1 MIQNCSDNVGKK
13 TIKDLSITT
22 LNHTGVLFSPLTCLP
37 SSVFPRGYL
46 LTSWSSPAVDS
57 TKTGLMPFGKPRQ
70 QWVSKIWLRFTSSHT
85 HTRIAQPSGLK
96 LTCHT
101 LTTGKVTAA
110 TQTRFNWLCLM
121 SVGHPDGYVVPK
133 PLPVQGTV
141 GTGTVI
147 FLCCFLTV
155 NAPLCWKN
163 CLCLESW
170 DINNTHSCLSS
181 PFFSLHLCLWI
192 PSFLQERE
200 KQNSAFFLSFS
211 VLRGSKQSQYS
222 HSFYHDLFSTK
233 GLGNSNEEF
242 FPLQIPFSWC
252 EEGENNSIFS
262 TSKNRI
268 SFSTW

>member
-1 MIQNCSDNVGKK
+1 MGVQNL
-13 TIKDLSITT
+13 TPFL
-22 LNHTGVLFSPLTCLP
+22 VL
-37 SSVFPRGYL
+37 
-46 LTSWSSPAVDS
+46 
-57 TKTGLMPFGKPRQ
+57 
-70 QWVSKIWLRFTSSHT
+70 SHT
-85 HTRIAQPSGLK
+85 HTHCTLSLEPGGLK

-110 TQTRFNWLCLM
+110 TQTRFDWLCLM
-121 SVGHPDGYVVPK
+121 SAGHPVGYVVPK
-133 PLPVQGTV
+133 PLTVQGTV

-155 NAPLCWKN
+155 NAPLYWKN

-192 PSFLQERE
+192 PSFLPERE
-200 KQNSAFFLSFS
+200 KQNSAFFSVFLCIKGEQTVTILSFFLS
-211 VLRGSKQSQYS
+211 R
-222 HSFYHDLFSTK
+222 SFQHK
-233 GLGNSNEEF
+233 GTWQQQWRIF
-242 FPLQIPFSWC
+242 FPSNSIFVVWR
-252 EEGENNSIFS
+252 EGENNSIFS

>member
-1 MIQNCSDNVGKK
+1 MGVQNL
-13 TIKDLSITT
+13 TPFL
-22 LNHTGVLFSPLTCLP
+22 VLP
-37 SSVFPRGYL
+37 
-46 LTSWSSPAVDS
+46 
-57 TKTGLMPFGKPRQ
+57 
-70 QWVSKIWLRFTSSHT
+70 HT
-85 HTRIAQPSGLK
+85 HTHCTLSLEPGGLK

-110 TQTRFNWLCLM
+110 TQTRFDWLCLM
-121 SVGHPDGYVVPK
+121 SVGHPVGYVVPK
-133 PLPVQGTV
+133 PLTVQGTV

-155 NAPLCWKN
+155 NAPLYWKN

-181 PFFSLHLCLWI
+181 PFFPLHLCLWI
-192 PSFLQERE
+192 PSFLPERE

-222 HSFYHDLFSTK
+222 LSFYHDLFSTK

-242 FPLQIPFSWC
+242 FSLQIPISWC
-252 EEGENNSIFS
+252 EEREKITAYFQQARIVFHSQPGKGPPLNRCQNEICSKALNFHYNIFIAFWANDLYLYDNNSMLNDIRNDTHTIWTGTRLPRDNFH
-262 TSKNRI
+262 
-268 SFSTW
+268 